1 LALKFIPAE
10 LNMIP
15 KLKPSQLLD
24 IPMNLRGAKDTNQLE
39 LALFIKSCFSAD
51 NGIETAA
58 ATTAVNSA
66 ANKKKQPQHQKK
78 SQSDKQP
85 SLNLPVP
92 TAGSPQ
98 VIIICSSALRCCALV
113 PTLRKAS
120 LMLGKKADHVAK
132 LFAKHQKVSS

>member
-1 LALKFIPAE
+1 
-10 LNMIP
+10 MIP
-15 KLKPSQLLD
+15 KLKSSQLLD

-39 LALFIKSCFSAD
+39 LALFIKSCFSTDD
-51 NGIETAA
+51 NGIDTA
-58 ATTAVNSA
+58 A

-78 SQSDKQP
+78 VQSDKQP

-98 VIIICSSALRCCALV
+98 VIIVCSSALRCCALV